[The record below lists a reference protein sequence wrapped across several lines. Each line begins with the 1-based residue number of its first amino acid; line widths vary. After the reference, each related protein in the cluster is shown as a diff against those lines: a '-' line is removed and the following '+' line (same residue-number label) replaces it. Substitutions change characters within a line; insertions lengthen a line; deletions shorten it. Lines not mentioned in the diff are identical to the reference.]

1 MLSTE
6 EYKFLSYWE
15 KNRLRRKK
23 TMRQFL
29 LGIPAGLL
37 IVVPIVISF
46 SSGWYRRANM
56 EANNQ
61 DFNPMVLFVAL
72 LLIVGFTAIFYQK
85 HQWDQ
90 LEQRYQE
97 LLARQT
103 KQTKLAQSA
112 MPDPP
117 GPAVNS
123 ANQTSSQTP
132 DSPGATPDSPSAIA
146 DANCQTPESP
156 GAARDSPAPITNSTS
171 SMSDTIGPGVVP
183 PNQPPT
189 TTAD

>member
-6 EYKFLSYWE
+6 EEKFISYWE

-37 IVVPIVISF
+37 IVVPIVINY

-56 EANNQ
+56 EANSQ

-97 LLARQT
+97 LLLRRA
-103 KQTKLAQSA
+103 KQTQPATEATGLTPAPTDPMA
-112 MPDPP
+112 DIPAPIPDT
-117 GPAVNS
+117 A
-123 ANQTSSQTP
+123 
-132 DSPGATPDSPSAIA
+132 GATPSTTGP
-146 DANCQTPESP
+146 TPDTAGP
-156 GAARDSPAPITNSTS
+156 TPDTTGLTPPA
-171 SMSDTIGPGVVP
+171 
-183 PNQPPT
+183 
-189 TTAD
+189 